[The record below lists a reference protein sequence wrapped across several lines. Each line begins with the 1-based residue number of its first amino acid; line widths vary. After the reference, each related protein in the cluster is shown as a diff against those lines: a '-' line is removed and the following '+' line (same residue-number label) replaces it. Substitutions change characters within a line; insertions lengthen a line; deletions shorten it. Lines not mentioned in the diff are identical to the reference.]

1 MNNPLVSIVLPT
13 YNGEEYISRAIQSII
28 NQTYTNW
35 ELIIVN
41 DCSTDSTL
49 EIINNF
55 SKQDSRIKII
65 NNDKNMKLPASL
77 NRGFKEANG
86 EYYTWTSDDNEY
98 YPEAIEKMVNFLD
111 EHREYGMVYAICQL
125 LNCPKDQIDVW
136 GEIPATVENLLE
148 FSVCAACFLYRKT
161 VAEEVGEYDTN
172 TFLAEDHDY
181 WLRIRLKYKIA
192 NINEVLYKYRL
203 HSKSLTSSNKNKARL
218 LGVKL
223 GVKYQPLFLDKC
235 SNNKKYISEKIYISE
250 IGLNHDFQALN
261 EAKREINIKKI
272 YKQLKYLYDLEK
284 DFTILKMI
292 CSLGFVYVLKAIK
305 LYLKGGRFS

>member
-111 EHREYGMVYAICQL
+111 VHREYGMVYAICQL

-218 LGVKL
+218 LGIKL

-235 SNNKKYISEKIYISE
+235 SNNKKYISKKIYIWS
-250 IGLNHDFQALN
+250 IGINHDFQTLN
-261 EAKREINIKKI
+261 EAKRECKVKDI
-272 YKQLKYLYDLEK
+272 YKELKYLYTLEQ
-284 DFTILKMI
+284 DSTILKMI
-292 CSLGFVYVLKAIK
+292 CSLGFLYKFKAIK
-305 LYLKGGRFS
+305 LFLKGGRIS

>member
-13 YNGEEYISRAIQSII
+13 YNGEEYISKAIQSII

-41 DCSTDSTL
+41 DCSVDSTP

-77 NRGFKEANG
+77 NRGFEKASG

-98 YPEAIEKMVNFLD
+98 YPNAIAKMVSFLNNNSD
-111 EHREYGMVYAICQL
+111 FGMVYAICRL

-148 FSVCAACFLYRKT
+148 FSVCGACFLYRKT

-218 LGVKL
+218 LGIKL
-223 GVKYQPLFLDKC
+223 GVKYQPLFLAKC
-235 SNNKKYISEKIYISE
+235 SNNKKYISKKIYIWS
-250 IGLNHDFQALN
+250 IGINHDLQTLN
-261 EAKREINIKKI
+261 EAKREFKVKDI
-272 YKQLKYLYDLEK
+272 YKELKYLYTLEQAP
-284 DFTILKMI
+284 TILKMI
-292 CSLGFVYVLKAIK
+292 CSLGLLYKFKALR
-305 LYLKGGRFS
+305 LYLKGGNV

>member
-98 YPEAIEKMVNFLD
+98 YPEAIEKMVNF
-111 EHREYGMVYAICQL
+111 
-125 LNCPKDQIDVW
+125 
-136 GEIPATVENLLE
+136 
-148 FSVCAACFLYRKT
+148 
-161 VAEEVGEYDTN
+161 
-172 TFLAEDHDY
+172 
-181 WLRIRLKYKIA
+181 
-192 NINEVLYKYRL
+192 
-203 HSKSLTSSNKNKARL
+203 
-218 LGVKL
+218 
-223 GVKYQPLFLDKC
+223 
-235 SNNKKYISEKIYISE
+235 
-250 IGLNHDFQALN
+250 
-261 EAKREINIKKI
+261 
-272 YKQLKYLYDLEK
+272 
-284 DFTILKMI
+284 
-292 CSLGFVYVLKAIK
+292 
-305 LYLKGGRFS
+305 

>member
-41 DCSTDSTL
+41 DCSVDSTS

-161 VAEEVGEYDTN
+161 VAEEVGE
-172 TFLAEDHDY
+172 
-181 WLRIRLKYKIA
+181 
-192 NINEVLYKYRL
+192 
-203 HSKSLTSSNKNKARL
+203 
-218 LGVKL
+218 
-223 GVKYQPLFLDKC
+223 
-235 SNNKKYISEKIYISE
+235 
-250 IGLNHDFQALN
+250 
-261 EAKREINIKKI
+261 
-272 YKQLKYLYDLEK
+272 
-284 DFTILKMI
+284 
-292 CSLGFVYVLKAIK
+292 
-305 LYLKGGRFS
+305 